1 MGIYLPCY
9 DIFRNFMEEFTSRNA
24 PSMTPYVPLVAGSV
38 ARSLACITCYPV
50 ELART
55 RMQVLHVSYW
65 CLCTFFV
72 FFLLLL
78 KWLEEYLLLSLKNLV
93 SEQNEVNKWA
103 NFELIWWK
111 MEVLFLLIQ
120 ISSCFLDFC
129 VFISFTISKDIFSV
143 FHVFVFW
150 FLLHFSV
157 SFILF
162 ITGF

>member
-103 NFELIWWK
+103 NFELIW
-111 MEVLFLLIQ
+111 
-120 ISSCFLDFC
+120 
-129 VFISFTISKDIFSV
+129 
-143 FHVFVFW
+143 
-150 FLLHFSV
+150 
-157 SFILF
+157 
-162 ITGF
+162 